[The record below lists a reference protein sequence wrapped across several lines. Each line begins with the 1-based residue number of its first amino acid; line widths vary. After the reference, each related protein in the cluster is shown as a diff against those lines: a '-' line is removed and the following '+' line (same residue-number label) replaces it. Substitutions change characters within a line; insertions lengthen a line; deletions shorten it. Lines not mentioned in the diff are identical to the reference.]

1 MTSFQLRHTLPLFL
15 LGLPLTTQ
23 VAMASGL
30 EDLLNSIEQE
40 SLQRLDAGSND
51 EAVSRSDLESAE
63 SEEVVT
69 APVLTPPPALAP
81 MGLPIQHA
89 RTSCPALQQQILA
102 ALGAEKSAWSITVV
116 NSHGRVLADV
126 NGDRSRIPASNQKL
140 VSTAI
145 AIDRLGPDHRIRTE
159 LWQLPDGT
167 LRLQGGGDPTFGF
180 SGLRRF
186 AKLAAGSGGSSGNP
200 TNTPVKLQLEEEPAT
215 SWWPSGWTKPD
226 RQYAYGAPITR
237 LALTSNALDMS
248 VRNPPQRMQ
257 RLLSR
262 EISRNGRKA
271 QVSTVPA
278 GTPKPAGSVLLFSE
292 SSKSMHHLMSLANGE
307 SHNFTAEVLLREGTG
322 SWRLREAQ
330 GRALNWLRQQGI
342 QVNGVRV
349 ADGSGLDRGNRLT
362 SQMLT
367 ALLLRMEQ
375 HPYAKNYFASMAVAG
390 ERGTLRYYFPG
401 SRLKGRFAGKTGT
414 IRGVKA
420 VSGRLSTPQGPL
432 YVSMIANGSY
442 GPVARMRRMLEASDK
457 YSACL
462 PVPL

>member
-1 MTSFQLRHTLPLFL
+1 MGFPQLRRSVPLLL
-15 LGLPLTTQ
+15 LGLPLTAQ

-30 EDLLNSIEQE
+30 EDLLNNIEQD

-51 EAVSRSDLESAE
+51 ETASRAE
-63 SEEVVT
+63 SDAEESEDVVS
-69 APVLTPPPALAP
+69 APPLTPPPVLAP
-81 MGLPIQHA
+81 MGLPLQQG
-89 RTSCPALQQQILA
+89 RTACPALQTQILN
-102 ALGAEKSAWSITVV
+102 ALGAEKSAWSVTVV

-126 NGDRSRIPASNQKL
+126 NGNRSRIPASNQKL

-186 AKLAAGSGGSSGNP
+186 AKLAAGSGGSSGAR
-200 TNTPVKLQLEEEPAT
+200 TNTPVKLQLEEEPAS
-215 SWWPSGWTKPD
+215 SWWPSGWSKPD

-248 VRNPPQRMQ
+248 VRNPPKRMQ

-271 QVSTVPA
+271 ELSTVEA
-278 GTPKPAGSVLLFSE
+278 GTPEPAGSVLLFSE

-322 SWRLREAQ
+322 SWRLHQAQ
-330 GRALNWLRQQGI
+330 ARALNWLRQQGVP
-342 QVNGVRV
+342 VNGVRV

-367 ALLLRMEQ
+367 ALMLRMEQ

-420 VSGRLSTPQGPL
+420 VSGRLITPQGPL

-442 GPVARMRRMLEASDK
+442 SPVAKMRRMLESSDK
-457 YSACL
+457 YSACR
-462 PVPL
+462 PMPL